1 MRAPLGGITYDV
13 TLFDGRLASQ
23 VDIVLVDAP
32 GFFDRPGV
40 YGERGEDYPDNAVRF
55 ALLSYA
61 SAELARQRAAGGAPY
76 DVLHCHD
83 WPASLVPTYLRRMT
97 QETPELAATKTVLT
111 LHNVVPPGHASVASR
126 RAPVGTSKPPGRDA
140 RARGSSTAS

>member
-1 MRAPLGGITYDV
+1 MLPRFPALEHGGLLVARRLTPVRASLGGITYDV

-61 SAELARQRAAGGAPY
+61 S
-76 DVLHCHD
+76 
-83 WPASLVPTYLRRMT
+83 
-97 QETPELAATKTVLT
+97 
-111 LHNVVPPGHASVASR
+111 
-126 RAPVGTSKPPGRDA
+126 
-140 RARGSSTAS
+140 